1 MTRTQP
7 YIKQNV
13 IDSFR
18 LVTLINVELL
28 YTAQAILRILLKVSH
43 FLMITVHHY
52 HDVSLSPKTSKP
64 GNEDLFTTMGQGSA
78 GGRRLLGMGRG
89 GGRTYRKRYLISN
102 LIRCCQATND
112 EKPDLKSFPSISYL
126 FPIATSEKISWST
139 FEVNGYCFFL
149 ENTEVQNPFKST
161 QRRTGNNDQFIVN

>member
-18 LVTLINVELL
+18 LVTLINDQLL
-28 YTAQAILRILLKVSH
+28 YTAQAILRIRLKVSH

-52 HDVSLSPKTSKP
+52 HDVSFSPKTSKP

-78 GGRRLLGMGRG
+78 GEQVSSGWG
-89 GGRTYRKRYLISN
+89 GGERTYRNRYLISD

-112 EKPDLKSFPSISYL
+112 EKTDLKSFPCISYL
-126 FPIATSEKISWST
+126 FPKATSEKISWPT
-139 FEVNGYCFFL
+139 FEVNVSCYFL
-149 ENTEVQNPFKST
+149 ENTEVQSPFKST
-161 QRRTGNNDQFIVN
+161 QRWTGNNDQFILN